1 MYAAGGVVLE
11 LGLVAAGVVVVLAA
25 IWIAARSRT
34 PRRPDAPAAPPPA
47 RPATRRVAGPERR
60 GLVRAPVARPVVVR
74 RPTGEQRTFAL
85 DLSTGGV
92 LVAGPS
98 DLMVGE
104 LIELQMDL
112 DGPVRARAEVVRDAP
127 NGMKGLRFAA
137 LGDADRDRLERFVR
151 SSAPQPA

>member
-1 MYAAGGVVLE
+1 MFAAGGVVLE
-11 LGLVAAGVVVVLAA
+11 LALVAAGVVVVLGTML
-25 IWIAARSRT
+25 IASRSRPPMPLAT
-34 PRRPDAPAAPPPA
+34 PDPPPA
-47 RPATRRVAGPERR
+47 RPATRRIAGP
-60 GLVRAPVARPVVVR
+60 RAPVARPVVVR
-74 RPTGEQRTFAL
+74 RPAGEQRTFAL